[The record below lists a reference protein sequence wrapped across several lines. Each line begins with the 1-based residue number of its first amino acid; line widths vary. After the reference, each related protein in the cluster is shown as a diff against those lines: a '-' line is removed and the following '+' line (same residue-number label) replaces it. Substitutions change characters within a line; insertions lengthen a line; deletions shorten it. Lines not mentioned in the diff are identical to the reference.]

1 MDLRKPEFTR
11 TWGFM
16 GPCVIYPVSVHVG
29 GRQWEHRMIL
39 VSVKA
44 YEEGVRAFPYV
55 TVAGTTVERHAVSA
69 KVERKLD
76 EAVRTCK
83 EYFRKLD
90 ELHAVQK
97 RLVEIGNDYIIPYD
111 PALG

>member
-11 TWGFM
+11 TWASM
-16 GPCVIYPVSVHVG
+16 GPCVIYPVSVHVD
-29 GRQWEHRMIL
+29 GRRRENRMIL
-39 VSVKA
+39 VSVKT
-44 YEEGVRAFPYV
+44 YEEGVRVFPYV
-55 TVAGTTVERHAVSA
+55 SAAGTTVEKYAVSA
-69 KVERKLD
+69 KVEQALD
-76 EAVRTCK
+76 EAVRACK